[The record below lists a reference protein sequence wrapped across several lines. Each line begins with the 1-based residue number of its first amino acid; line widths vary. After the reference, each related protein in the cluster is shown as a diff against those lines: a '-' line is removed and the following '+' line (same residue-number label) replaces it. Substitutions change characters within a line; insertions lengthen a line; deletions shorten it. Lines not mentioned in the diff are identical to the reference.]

1 MYSAQRVEPVVI
13 NFARRE
19 ETGVIPK
26 DKVSS
31 PLRFTSSRADSEGMY
46 YVLSYRN
53 TLAL

>member
-1 MYSAQRVEPVVI
+1 MYSAQRAEPVVI
-13 NFARRE
+13 NFVRRE
-19 ETGVIPK
+19 EMDVIPR

-31 PLRFTSSRADSEGMY
+31 PLRFTSSRTDSEGIY